1 LPRSRAPL
9 LVTGFEPFGG
19 ESVNPAMDLLPRLA
33 RRRIEGHRVAT
44 ALLPVAFGAALTE
57 LAHAMER
64 ERPTLVL
71 AIGQAGGRARLSL
84 ERVALNLIDAR
95 IPDDAGAQPVDVPV
109 IADAPTAYFSSLPLK
124 AALLALHER
133 GIPAELSLSAGSY
146 VCNAVFFA
154 LRHLAESAPGLP
166 RAGFLHLPFLPV
178 QAARHAGAPSMA
190 LETMHDGVETV
201 LRAALQHPVDIAFGG
216 GTIC

>member
-64 ERPTLVL
+64 ERPMLVL

-95 IPDDAGAQPVDVPV
+95 IPDNAGAQPVDVPV
-109 IADAPTAYFSSLPLK
+109 IADAPAAYFSSLPLK

-154 LRHLAESAPGLP
+154 LRHLAESAPGIP
-166 RAGFLHLPFLPV
+166 RAGFLHLPFLPA

-190 LETMHDGVETV
+190 LETMLDGVETV
-201 LRAALQHPVDIAFGG
+201 LRTSLQHPVDIAQGG